1 MVNVSI
7 DFVGGAYYPT
17 RHFILVFLVNRDK
30 ISVGRLPPAVTW
42 TYWLRFQT
50 AYFFSPFAVEIRED
64 I

>member
-7 DFVGGAYYPT
+7 DFVGGGYDPT
-17 RHFILVFLVNRDK
+17 GHFVIVFLVDCY